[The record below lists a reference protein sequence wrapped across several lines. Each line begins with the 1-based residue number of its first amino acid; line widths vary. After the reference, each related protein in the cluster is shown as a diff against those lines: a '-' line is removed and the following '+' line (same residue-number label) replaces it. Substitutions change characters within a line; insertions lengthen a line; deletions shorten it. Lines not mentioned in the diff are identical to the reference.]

1 MIAGIHSLLLAV
13 MLVVVDRRCQQ
24 DVQGEVGDDEVRE
37 FQPVTEVQV
46 T

>member
-13 MLVVVDRRCQQ
+13 ALVVVDRRRQQ
-24 DVQGEVGDDEVRE
+24 DVQDEVRDDEVRE